1 MTLDRLIIQF
11 KLVGDKLVEG
21 RSRASRELVDQGPL
35 QKSREKNHNVSGN
48 EQPKMN
54 S

>member
-11 KLVGDKLVEG
+11 KLVDRLAEG

-35 QKSREKNHNVSGN
+35 QKSREKNHNVRGSEN
-48 EQPKMN
+48 PKMN